1 MVLLFFGPPGSGKGT
16 QSKLITEWLHIPVI
30 STGEIFRDEVA
41 ARTPLG
47 RKAHD
52 IMARGGLI
60 SDDIVNGMLEKRL
73 SVGDISE
80 GFLLDGYPRTIPQAI
95 FIDSLLAK
103 AGLPEPAVL
112 HLDVP
117 RQTIINRV
125 SGRRFCPLCKTTYNI
140 YTQPPLDPGVC
151 DTDGMTLETR
161 EDDREEVVRERLVQY
176 DKLTGPLIGYY
187 ETRDY
192 LRLDGDRP
200 PEVVAR
206 EVAEQLESRLIR
218 VRNRR
223 AS

>member
-30 STGEIFRDEVA
+30 STGELFRAEVA

-47 RKAHD
+47 RKAQE
-52 IMARGGLI
+52 IMAQGGLI
-60 SDDIVNGMLEKRL
+60 CDEIVNGMLEKRL
-73 SVGDISE
+73 SVGDING
-80 GFLLDGYPRTIPQAI
+80 GFLLDGYPRTISQAQ
-95 FIDSLLAK
+95 FLDSLLAK
-103 AGLPEPAVL
+103 AGLPEPSVL

-140 YTQPPLDPGVC
+140 YTQPPRKLGVC
-151 DTDGMTLETR
+151 DLDGAALETR
-161 EDDREEVVRERLVQY
+161 EDDQEEIVRERLAQY

-187 ETRDY
+187 ESRDY

-200 PEVVAR
+200 PEIVAR
-206 EVAEQLESRLIR
+206 EVADQLEGRLIR
-218 VRNRR
+218 VRSRR
-223 AS
+223 SA